1 MFLALMSICTD
12 MQGEAQPGVR
22 VHMHDGTRMD
32 VPFATIDRV
41 THGQDPV
48 TALPE
53 LPAIS
58 VSMIAPRHYRVQVAP
73 ASANGGQAFGRGVCW
88 SRKSDAA
95 IRDSLLAT
103 APDGSCD
110 DTLVILVE
118 GTTFT
123 FRAYAVGDGYVHYG
137 PATVLQIPLLPPGS
151 GVVDADGNIYPT
163 GLIGGQEWML
173 DNLRTTRY
181 ANGDAIP
188 EITENV
194 DWYLSS
200 SAARCYPA
208 LNAQG
213 EAQLYGVIY
222 NGLAM
227 VDPRNVCPTGWHVP
241 TDEDWKVLEGGVGV
255 PVTDLDQTGVR
266 GTAQQ
271 AGGALKATTN
281 WPAPNTGATNS
292 TGFAALPAGFR
303 SGSSGTFFDV
313 GYTAFFWTAPAAQ
326 GQMVRTRALSNA
338 HAGIERS
345 PVSYGA
351 GASIR
356 CVRD

>member
-1 MFLALMSICTD
+1 VL
-12 MQGEAQPGVR
+12 QAQPGVR
-22 VHMHDGTRMD
+22 VHRTDGSRLD
-32 VPFATIDRV
+32 IPFAKLQHVKHGTGQPSQFPDVGLV
-41 THGQDPV
+41 TV
-48 TALPE
+48 TQL
-53 LPAIS
+53 
-58 VSMIAPRHYRVQVAP
+58 APRHFRVQVAAP
-73 ASANGGQAFGRGVCW
+73 SANGGQAFGRGVCW

-95 IRDSLLAT
+95 CRDSLLVT

-163 GLIGGQEWML
+163 GLVGGQEWML

-241 TDEDWKVLEGGVGV
+241 TDEDWKVLEGVVGV
-255 PVTDLDQTGVR
+255 PVNELDQNGVR
-266 GTAQQ
+266 GDVQQ
-271 AGGALKATTN
+271 AGGALKATTV